1 MKQNIK
7 TVIGFKLWLKVGDL
21 KRLEDEWNTARVID
35 ALDDCVK
42 AAERY
47 ELLRT
52 LTPQEFK
59 QLWQDNISGKGYFDE
74 LVDKMIEARK

>member
-1 MKQNIK
+1 MKDSIATLKAHNAWRRGDDSKQESPYL
-7 TVIGFKLWLKVGDL
+7 IG
-21 KRLEDEWNTARVID
+21 RAI
-35 ALDDCVK
+35 DDCVK

-59 QLWQDNISGKGYFDE
+59 QLWQDNINGNGYFDE

>member
-1 MKQNIK
+1 MKQHINTIK
-7 TVIGFKLWLKVGDL
+7 KYNEWRRGGDGEQANPKRIGESL
-21 KRLEDEWNTARVID
+21 D
-35 ALDDCVK
+35 AIVK

-52 LTPQEFK
+52 LTPHEFK

-74 LVDKMIEARK
+74 LVDKMIAERK